1 MPIPPFSIDG
11 ILLPYVGPD
20 GPGGAPEDMSPYVVA
35 AVELVATLATTEDRK
50 AILRGWL
57 QHRAALRAA
66 GFTRGFQ
73 WVDGSFVENKDP
85 KDIDV
90 VTFLYR
96 PAGIADAGALAQL
109 MRANL
114 NIFVR
119 PQVKA
124 AYRVDFLF
132 PMDLDGSPELLVS
145 MTRYL
150 LGLFSH
156 RRGDDLWKGMLHVR
170 LEDVA
175 DDDAAIAALGVG
187 AAAPGTGVTP

>member
-1 MPIPPFSIDG
+1 
-11 ILLPYVGPD
+11 
-20 GPGGAPEDMSPYVVA
+20 MSPYVVTA
-35 AVELVATLATTEDRK
+35 AEVVATLATTDDRK

-57 QHRAALRAA
+57 RHRAALRAA
-66 GFTRGFQ
+66 GFNRGFQ
-73 WVDGSFVENKDP
+73 WLDGSFVENKDP

-96 PAGIADAGALAQL
+96 PPGIRDGQALAQL

-114 NIFVR
+114 HVFQR
-119 PQVKA
+119 PQVKLA
-124 AYRVDFLF
+124 HKVDFLF
-132 PMDLDGSPELLVS
+132 PIDLNGSPELLVS

-170 LEDVA
+170 LDEIA
-175 DDDAAIAALGVG
+175 DDTVAIAALGPEPNV
-187 AAAPGTGVTP
+187 PGTGVIP